1 MSHDFLVLG
10 CRDSPSLP
18 STLHPDLASCPPH
31 LPLTPHR
38 ATTPQSHK
46 SITAHWRMSAE
57 WGLCYMM
64 KGKDKHAIEFS
75 RNSWQC
81 WGPSHR
87 LLISTEYF
95 DHIKCST
102 LERESQTLKRVE
114 VGGGR
119 VWVGIIWRYF
129 KVLGRKGGT
138 EEEGRREGARGRGGG
153 VREGTD
159 FITSFNSLA
168 QPVLRYV
175 LLTPFWQMHA
185 NSNPFLSSSFPTAIL
200 QFKADL

>member
-1 MSHDFLVLG
+1 MGPMLHDEGKGQARHRILEKQLAMLRPLAQAPHQHRVFWSHQVFYFG
-10 CRDSPSLP
+10 EGK
-18 STLHPDLASCPPH
+18 PDAKAGWS
-31 LPLTPHR
+31 
-38 ATTPQSHK
+38 
-46 SITAHWRMSAE
+46 
-57 WGLCYMM
+57 
-64 KGKDKHAIEFS
+64 
-75 RNSWQC
+75 
-81 WGPSHR
+81 
-87 LLISTEYF
+87 
-95 DHIKCST
+95 
-102 LERESQTLKRVE
+102 
-114 VGGGR
+114 GGGR